1 MNKLERAIRR
11 TVDNDDLSFIGDINV
26 SCPIKEISKME
37 VEKLFTKEELESKK
51 IIYQGSH
58 QIDLLHKFRD
68 IRTALASNEAG
79 NVVLVTSLA
88 SSYGTSYF
96 ARNLAAV
103 TSFDST
109 KTSLLIDCNIYRP
122 SVSSIFELGDR
133 LGVLDYVVDES
144 IAIDDVIHCSGIKRY
159 RCIPAGN
166 LAGECEE
173 YFTHPRFKELLV
185 GLKNRYSDRDIFID
199 APPILT
205 SADTRILL
213 EVCDQVIVVIPSGKV
228 NTAEIHAV
236 EKVIPKE
243 KFKGVVLNEY
253 IR

>member
-11 TVDNDDLSFIGDINV
+11 TIDNDDLPFIGDINV
-26 SCPIKEISKME
+26 SCQMKQISKME
-37 VEKLFTKEELESKK
+37 VEKFFTKEELENKK

-58 QIDLLHKFRD
+58 QVELLHKFRN
-68 IRTALASNEAG
+68 IRTALASNKTG

-88 SSYGTSYF
+88 PSYGTSHF
-96 ARNLAAV
+96 TRNLAAV

-109 KTSLLIDCNIYRP
+109 KTSLLIDCNIDRP
-122 SVSSIFELGDR
+122 SVSHTFELSDR
-133 LGVLDYVVDES
+133 LGVLNYVVDES

-166 LAGECEE
+166 LTDGCEE

-185 GLKNRYSDRDIFID
+185 GLKNRYNDRNIFID

-228 NTAEIHAV
+228 NTAEMHAV

-253 IR
+253 MR